1 MRSYK
6 KVRSELNTPLSDSD
20 MDLIEVRQRREK
32 ECKRL
37 FGHLMSFNCGCPF
50 KLKFIVNAAYHGEL
64 NALYRFYW
72 PLLNN

>member
-1 MRSYK
+1 MDLMALQRPTPLD
-6 KVRSELNTPLSDSD
+6 RSEAKK
-20 MDLIEVRQRREK
+20 EK

-50 KLKFIVNAAYHGEL
+50 KLKFIVNAAYQGEL